1 MIIKLTLPQAF
12 LPAVYILMG
21 GGFGVVWIQQVPFA
35 SLIAFFL
42 SIAKSLNQPG
52 LLKLPNQN
60 QIVKLS
66 ALTFFHGKSVVLH
79 LPPK

>member
-35 SLIAFFL
+35 SLIAFFY
-42 SIAKSLNQPG
+42 P
-52 LLKLPNQN
+52 LLR
-60 QIVKLS
+60 
-66 ALTFFHGKSVVLH
+66 F
-79 LPPK
+79 